1 MLLRQ
6 EMPNK
11 YGRVRPD
18 KMAKHK
24 REHRPYVRTY
34 DETGKVGQ
42 ENMVIRAFWRDHK
55 MSDIIKLTAKE
66 LDKAIESSLEAF
78 RVKQSKNNP
87 QWWYPEIS
95 KKTFSQIRYKKKVD
109 KEKK

>member
-1 MLLRQ
+1 
-6 EMPNK
+6 
-11 YGRVRPD
+11 
-18 KMAKHK
+18 
-24 REHRPYVRTY
+24 
-34 DETGKVGQ
+34 
-42 ENMVIRAFWRDHK
+42 

-109 KEKK
+109 KGEE